1 MGVKLGKDIHG
12 TKTDLHS
19 LRGKV
24 VAVDALNLIMI
35 FLQRRYVPRTSYGS
49 RPSASNQ
56 SNGTISQSQTNPIR
70 SVQST
75 LITEEPLVVDRT
87 QRAISHLYGI
97 FYRTINLLHHG
108 IIPIYCFDGIAD
120 DLKHYNTKDRIN
132 DFRKT
137 KERYEQAMAEGDFP
151 QAKTIALGK
160 EFLWQNAVMET
171 KELLTSMGIPIIN
184 SPSEG
189 EAQCVELTKRGIA
202 DYVLST
208 DFDVLLYGCQKM
220 LKINEFHGSKLSGI
234 LYTLHDV
241 ENQLGLNRFQLI
253 DLSML
258 IGNDYFPGIKSIGI
272 KTGIALLKK
281 YGSLDAM
288 HRSIN
293 LESRFIQ
300 FIQAIKSGIAME
312 KINHIRKLF
321 LMPEVIQK
329 FPPISLSYP
338 KRGGILSLMC
348 VDHNLNRERV
358 EKGIGKLLKSYT
370 KLSSRTVE
378 P

>member
-1 MGVKLGKDIHG
+1 MGVKLGKDVHG

-19 LRGKV
+19 LRGSCV
-24 VAVDALNLIMI
+24 GVDALNLIMI
-35 FLQRRYVPRTSYGS
+35 FLQRRYVPRITY
-49 RPSASNQ
+49 PSS
-56 SNGTISQSQTNPIR
+56 SSQQQKSI
-70 SVQST
+70 QST

-120 DLKHYNTKDRIN
+120 DFKHYNTKDRIN
-132 DFRKT
+132 DFKRT
-137 KERYEQAMAEGDFP
+137 KERYQMAMNSGDYAT
-151 QAKTIALGK
+151 AKSIALGK
-160 EFLWQNAVMET
+160 EFLWQNAIVET
-171 KELLTSMGIPIIN
+171 KELLTSMGVPIIN
-184 SPSEG
+184 SPTEG
-189 EAQCVELTKRGIA
+189 EAQCVELSKLGIC

-234 LYTLHDV
+234 VYTLSDT
-241 ENQLGLNRFQLI
+241 EKQLKLNRFQVI
-253 DLSML
+253 DLSIL

-272 KTGIALLKK
+272 KTGISLLQK

-288 HRSIN
+288 FYRSIN
-293 LESRFIQ
+293 GDAQ
-300 FIQAIKSGIAME
+300 FIQAIKNGITMD

-321 LMPEVIQK
+321 LMPEVVQK

-338 KRGGILSLMC
+338 KRGGILNLMC
-348 VDHNLNRERV
+348 VDHNLNRDRV
-358 EKGIGKLLKSYT
+358 EKGIQKLIKSYN
-370 KLSSRTVE
+370 KMSLRVISR
-378 P
+378 

>member
-1 MGVKLGKDIHG
+1 MGVKLGKDVHG

-35 FLQRRYVPRTSYGS
+35 FLQRRYVPRPSYQVNALS
-49 RPSASNQ
+49 TRSNQ
-56 SNGTISQSQTNPIR
+56 PNGNTSQSQTNPNR

-75 LITEEPLVVDRT
+75 LITDEPLVVDRT

-137 KERYEQAMAEGDFP
+137 QQRYEQAITEGDFP
-151 QAKTIALGK
+151 RAKTIALGK

-171 KELLTSMGIPIIN
+171 KELLSSMGIPIIN

-189 EAQCVELTKRGIA
+189 EAQCVELTKKGIA

-220 LKINEFHGSKLSGI
+220 LRINEFHGSKLSGI
-234 LYTLHDV
+234 LYTLNDV
-241 ENQLGLNRFQLI
+241 ADQLGLNRFQLI
-253 DLSML
+253 DLSLL
-258 IGNDYFPGIKSIGI
+258 IGNDYFPGIKSVGI

-281 YGSLDAM
+281 YGSLEGILSNKHTDEGNYAQL
-288 HRSIN
+288 IK
-293 LESRFIQ
+293 ESLPI
-300 FIQAIKSGIAME
+300 E

-338 KRGGILSLMC
+338 KRGGILNLMC

-358 EKGIGKLLKSYT
+358 EKGIGKLLKSYS
-370 KLSSRTVE
+370 KLSARTVSA
-378 P
+378 